1 MGFINHIPQMVSVED
16 YGPVA
21 KAYNSGCEM
30 IEPVEA
36 WDSVASSISTKWGTY
51 HSLYALRK
59 SRGLAIALEKNED
72 FYQAQSELAQKEGVY
87 CESASAASYAG
98 LKELVAGG
106 KIKKGEK
113 VVLLITASGVKDTKV
128 TSSYLP
134 EFPESITGLDGALDI
149 LEKQYQMKVR

>member
-1 MGFINHIPQMVSVED
+1 MLFRS
-16 YGPVA
+16 
-21 KAYNSGCEM
+21 
-30 IEPVEA
+30 
-36 WDSVASSISTKWGTY
+36 
-51 HSLYALRK
+51 
-59 SRGLAIALEKNED
+59 KNED